1 MFLKL
6 LKLLLKSRYTKG
18 YLSIILLVFFY
29 SIITGSVGMESG
41 SSYYSVYY
49 LAVIF
54 GIFTVSATLFGG
66 ISTTS
71 ADRNFLLTSPVKSRD
86 LIPAFFIIQAVNT
99 SILFIAASF
108 GGIIETAKNMTSI
121 YYDIIGIL
129 IFSVFPISMSINYY
143 DISSKYK
150 IITAVL
156 EIAWIGSSFF
166 NFQYG
171 AISFI
176 TNGSISSIYL
186 LLIVFIISMVFSSY
200 RTRSEEL
207 PFRLNDIRIRKIK
220 EVYKSEKSFRGKS
233 STMAVFLFHWKYI
246 DLSSRIATQ
255 GNLRIRVSR
264 IKFYIIPIITSIIS
278 IILFLAIFNKLPFV
292 HFSLVK
298 NGDTPSLFELG
309 FLESYIAW
317 SLSLAMG
324 SGLISRERAW
334 LGFSSMNFRRYL
346 LISTLA
352 KSLQGMI
359 GSLPIFMM
367 NMAVYL
373 LTANVYFLYLA
384 LIFII
389 SVPEVS
395 ALVLLLNV
403 NKRAFQITSEDVLP
417 RPYSIGQFVFFVTS
431 FVVLFILIFETLL
444 TQYDYY
450 DFAVILIILLVLISM
465 KEHWNEKL
473 YEMIEDGYV

>member
-29 SIITGSVGMESG
+29 SIITGSVGEEGGYSF
-41 SSYYSVYY
+41 YSVYY
-49 LAVIF
+49 LAFIF
-54 GIFTVSATLFGG
+54 GLFTVSATLFGG

-86 LIPAFFIIQAVNT
+86 LIPAFFIVQAVNT

-108 GGIIETAKNMTSI
+108 GGIIETAKNITSI

-143 DISSKYK
+143 DISLKYK
-150 IITAVL
+150 LVTAVL
-156 EIAWIGSSFF
+156 EVIWIGSSFF
-166 NFQYG
+166 NFKYG

-176 TNGSISSIYL
+176 TNGSIVSIYL
-186 LLIVFIISMVFSSY
+186 LLTVFIISMAFSSY

-207 PFRLNDIRIRKIK
+207 PFRLNDIRIRKMK
-220 EVYKSEKSFRGKS
+220 EVYKSEKTFRGKS
-233 STMAVFLFHWKYI
+233 STLAVFLFHFKYI
-246 DLSSRIATQ
+246 DLSSRVATQ

-264 IKFYIIPIITSIIS
+264 VKFYIVPLITSVIS
-278 IILFLAIFNKLPFV
+278 IILFLIIFGRIPFV
-292 HFSLVK
+292 HFSMASK
-298 NGDTPSLFELG
+298 GDLSLFELG
-309 FLESYIAW
+309 FLESYVAW

-334 LGFSSMNFRRYL
+334 LGFSSMDFRRYL
-346 LISTLA
+346 LICTSA
-352 KSLQGMI
+352 KFLQGMI
-359 GSLPIFMM
+359 GSLPIFIM
-367 NMAVYL
+367 NMTAYF
-373 LTANVYFLYLA
+373 LTSKIYFLYLA
-384 LIFII
+384 FIFII

-417 RPYSIGQFVFFVTS
+417 RPYSMGQFLFFGTS
-431 FVVLFILIFETLL
+431 FVVLFVLIFETLL
-444 TQYDYY
+444 TQYDFY
-450 DFAVILIILLVLISM
+450 DFAVIFLVLIVLISM
-465 KEHWNEKL
+465 KNYWNEKL
-473 YEMIEDGYV
+473 YDMIEDGYV